1 MRNYIYVKDVAEAIV
16 FVLQQRLEGT
26 HMLAGC
32 EVSSIK
38 QILQNIC
45 DTFLPA
51 QYPIIAEG
59 PDAMSQVIE
68 PSMHLPKSR
77 EFHNAL
83 IDIKGAFQ

>member
-1 MRNYIYVKDVAEAIV
+1 
-16 FVLQQRLEGT
+16 
-26 HMLAGC
+26 MLAGC

-68 PSMHLPKSR
+68 PSKHLQKSR
-77 EFHNAL
+77 TFSSAL